1 MTNKPKVSVV
11 TPVYNAE
18 KYIAETMD
26 SIINQSFHDFEFIL
40 VDDCSTDGTAEI
52 IERYAKDDER
62 IKLYRNEKN
71 LGIAGNRNKGISFAT
86 GKYIVWADADDVSV
100 KERLQLQYDFMES
113 HPKVGICGGFLQFF
127 DYTGDKGI
135 RKYAPDDTSLR
146 KTIFR
151 YSPVAQPSAI
161 IRKSCLDEAGK
172 YDLAWPP
179 AEDLDMSF
187 RIGSKYEFANI
198 QQILIRYREH
208 PNSATFKK
216 LKKME
221 LSTIAIRNKYSR
233 VSGYTMTFADKVY
246 NCLQY
251 ISIFIVPPKFKI
263 WLFSKIRNS

>member
-1 MTNKPKVSVV
+1 MDKNIKISVV
-11 TPVYNAE
+11 TPVYNTE
-18 KYIAETMD
+18 KYIVETIE
-26 SIINQSFHDFEFIL
+26 SILGQTFQDFEFIL
-40 VDDCSTDGTAEI
+40 VDDCSTDKTVEI
-52 IERYAKDDER
+52 IESYAKKDKR

-71 LGIAGNRNKGISFAT
+71 LGIAGNRNKGVSLAK
-86 GKYIVWADADDVSV
+86 GKYIVWMDADDISM
-100 KERLQLQYDFMES
+100 KDRLELQYDFMES

-135 RKYAPDDTSLR
+135 RKYAPDDASLR

-187 RIGSKYEFANI
+187 RIGSKHELANI
-198 QQILIRYREH
+198 QKVLIRYREH
-208 PNSATFKK
+208 PNSATFSK

-221 LSTIAIRNKYSR
+221 LSTIAIRNKYAK
-233 VSGYTMTFADKVY
+233 GYGFEMTIADKIY

-251 ISIFIVPPKFKI
+251 VSIFIIPPRFKI